1 MCVLKQI
8 PSCHLSWMGGGLG
21 KSIFVPLLPKVVYT
35 FEILVGGEGGSGKGK
50 KREGREGL
58 QMGQGCMQGLL
69 PAAWKQ
75 EEEGKGCG
83 PVYLG
88 TRRSGKGRSFAS
100 GKMSNVGRA
109 KD

>member
-1 MCVLKQI
+1 
-8 PSCHLSWMGGGLG
+8 MGG
-21 KSIFVPLLPKVVYT
+21 
-35 FEILVGGEGGSGKGK
+35 EDRSGKGRR
-50 KREGREGL
+50 REGREGL

-75 EEEGKGCG
+75 EGKGCG

-88 TRRSGKGRSFAS
+88 TRQSGKGRSFAS

>member
-8 PSCHLSWMGGGLG
+8 PSCHLSWMGGLG

-35 FEILVGGEGGSGKGK
+35 FEILVGGEGGSGKGR

-75 EEEGKGCG
+75 EGKGCG